1 MLFNSIEFAVFLP
14 IVVGIYYSLEKR
26 LQNLFLVAAGFFFY
40 GWWDWQFCGLLAF
53 SILLDYN
60 CALGLRRD
68 PGRAKSYLAL
78 SLAGNLGVLGLF
90 KYFDFF
96 AASFAGLLSSLGVSA
111 DPPLLDVILPVG
123 ISFYT
128 FQTLA
133 YTIDVYRGKI
143 EPSRDLTVVALYV
156 SFFPQLVAG
165 PIERP
170 GRLLGQFEKA
180 RLVDASKIASGCFL
194 ILLGLFKKIAIAD
207 AVAHRVNVVFGGAAD
222 ASWVVLLEGAWL
234 FSFQIYCDF
243 SGYSDI
249 ARGAARL
256 FGIDLMRNFNQPY
269 LATDIT
275 DFWRRW
281 HISLST
287 WLRDY
292 LYIPLGGNREGVRK
306 TYRNLLVT
314 MVLGGLW
321 HGANWTFVIWG
332 ALHGIYLSLHKMM
345 LGRQGRTVPVEGTPQ
360 GSPLLPAL
368 KRLATFHLVLAAWIF
383 FRAPTAMSALRYLGG
398 IALFRGGVGAVLS
411 DPYGTLSLL
420 RRTATLIF
428 YGTLVLAVDL
438 PRYRGGRHEAIRA
451 WRAPIRGAAYAAM
464 VLLMIL
470 LRPDN
475 ETPFIYFQF

>member
-1 MLFNSIEFAVFLP
+1 M
-14 IVVGIYYSLEKR
+14 
-26 LQNLFLVAAGFFFY
+26 
-40 GWWDWQFCGLLAF
+40 C
-53 SILLDYN
+53 
-60 CALGLRRD
+60 
-68 PGRAKSYLAL
+68 
-78 SLAGNLGVLGLF
+78 GNLGVLGFF
-90 KYFDFF
+90 KYFGFF
-96 AASFAGLLSSLGVSA
+96 AASFAGLLSSLGVQA

-143 EPSRDLTVVALYV
+143 EPSSDLAVVALYV

-170 GRLLGQFEKA
+170 GRLLGQFE
-180 RLVDASKIASGCFL
+180 RPRRVDASKTASGCFL

-207 AVAHRVNVVFGGAAD
+207 AVSHRVDVVFSGAAD

-249 ARGAARL
+249 ARGTARL
-256 FGIDLMRNFNQPY
+256 FGIELMRNFSQPY
-269 LATDIT
+269 LAANIT

-281 HISLST
+281 HISLSS

-292 LYIPLGGNREGVRK
+292 LYIPLGGNRKGVLA
-306 TYRNLLVT
+306 TYRNLLAT
-314 MVLGGLW
+314 MMLGGLW

-332 ALHGIYLSLHKMM
+332 VLHGIYLSLHKMM
-345 LGRQGRTVPVEGTPQ
+345 LGRQGKTAAVGAASEC
-360 GSPLLPAL
+360 SAPLLLL

-383 FRAPTAMSALRYLGG
+383 FRAPTAALALKYLAG
-398 IALFRGGVGAVLS
+398 IASFRGGAGAMLR
-411 DPYGTLSLL
+411 DPYGTLSLF
-420 RRTATLIF
+420 RRTATVAF
-428 YGTLVLAVDL
+428 YGALVLAVDL
-438 PRYRGGRHEAIRA
+438 PQYRRGGHEAIRA
-451 WRAPIRGAAYAAM
+451 WRPLIRGAAYAAM
-464 VLLMIL
+464 IL
-470 LRPDN
+470 LVILLQPDN

>member
-1 MLFNSIEFAVFLP
+1 M
-14 IVVGIYYSLEKR
+14 
-26 LQNLFLVAAGFFFY
+26 
-40 GWWDWQFCGLLAF
+40 
-53 SILLDYN
+53 
-60 CALGLRRD
+60 
-68 PGRAKSYLAL
+68 
-78 SLAGNLGVLGLF
+78 AGNLGVLGFF

-96 AASFAGLLSSLGVSA
+96 AASFAELLSSVGMSA

-143 EPSRDLTVVALYV
+143 EPSRDLAVVALYV

-170 GRLLGQFEKA
+170 GRLLGQFERP
-180 RLVDASKIASGCFL
+180 RLVDASKTASGLFL

-207 AVAHRVNVVFGGAAD
+207 ATAHRVDLIFSSAAD

-256 FGIDLMRNFNQPY
+256 FGIDLMRNFNRPY
-269 LATDIT
+269 LAANIT
-275 DFWRRW
+275 EFWRRW

-292 LYIPLGGNREGVRK
+292 LYIPLGGNRNGVFN
-306 TYRNLLVT
+306 TYRNLLLT

-332 ALHGIYLSLHKMM
+332 ALHGVYLSLHKVM
-345 LGRQGRTVPVEGTPQ
+345 LGRQGTAPSHEQTPRELTAR
-360 GSPLLPAL
+360 LLG
-368 KRLATFHLVLAAWIF
+368 KRLVTFHLVLVAWIF
-383 FRAPTAMSALRYLGG
+383 FRATTAASAVQYLAG
-398 IALFRGGVGAVLS
+398 ILSLRGGVDAVLR

-420 RRTATLIF
+420 RRTAAVVF
-428 YGTLVLAVDL
+428 YGALVLGADL
-438 PRYRGGRHEAIRA
+438 PRHRKGRREALSA
-451 WRAPIRGAAYAAM
+451 WRGPIRGAAYATM

-470 LRPDN
+470 LQPDN

>member
-14 IVVGIYYSLEKR
+14 IVVGIYYSLETR

-40 GWWDWQFCGLLAF
+40 GWWDWRFCGLLAF
-53 SILLDYN
+53 SIVLDYM
-60 CALGLRRD
+60 CALRMRRE
-68 PGRAKSYLAL
+68 PERAKVYLGL
-78 SLAGNLGVLGLF
+78 SLCGNLGVLGFF

-96 AASFAGLLSSLGVSA
+96 AASFAQLLASLGLGGEPGV
-111 DPPLLDVILPVG
+111 LGVILPVG

-143 EPSRDLTVVALYV
+143 EPSRDLLTVALYV

-170 GRLLGQFEKA
+170 GRLLRQFE
-180 RLVDASKIASGCFL
+180 RPRRVDASKIASGAFL
-194 ILLGLFKKIAIAD
+194 ILLGLFKKMAIAD
-207 AVAHRVNVVFGGAAD
+207 AVAHRVNVVFSGAAD

-234 FSFQIYCDF
+234 FSLQIYCDF

-249 ARGAARL
+249 ARGTARL

-269 LATDIT
+269 LAANIT

-281 HISLST
+281 HISLSS

-292 LYIPLGGNREGVRK
+292 LYIPLGGNRKGIVT
-306 TYRNLLVT
+306 TYRNLLLT
-314 MVLGGLW
+314 MILGGLW
-321 HGANWTFVIWG
+321 HGANWTFVVWG
-332 ALHGIYLSLHKMM
+332 ALHGVYLAAHK
-345 LGRQGRTVPVEGTPQ
+345 LILEGRGRVSTAEPTEGISTAR
-360 GSPLLPAL
+360 LTL
-368 KRLATFHLVLAAWIF
+368 KRLATFHLVTAALIV
-383 FRAPTAMSALRYLGG
+383 FRAPTAASAWQYLAG
-398 IALFRGGVGAVLS
+398 IASFRGGVGAVLR

-420 RRTATLIF
+420 RRTATVAF
-428 YGTLVLAVDL
+428 YGLLVLAVDL
-438 PRYRGGRHEAIRA
+438 PQHRSGRHEAIRA
-451 WRAPIRGAAYAAM
+451 WRRPIRGAAYAGM

-470 LRPDN
+470 LQPDN

>member
-40 GWWDWQFCGLLAF
+40 GWWDWRFCGLLAF
-53 SILLDYN
+53 SIVLDYS
-60 CALGLRRD
+60 CALRI
-68 PGRAKSYLAL
+68 RAKPERAKLFLGL
-78 SLAGNLGVLGLF
+78 SLCGNLGVLSFF

-96 AASFAGLLSSLGVSA
+96 AASFAELLSAMGWGIDL
-111 DPPLLDVILPVG
+111 PLLNVILPVG

-128 FQTLA
+128 FQTMA
-133 YTIDVYRGKI
+133 YTMDVYRGKI
-143 EPSRDLTVVALYV
+143 EPSRDFHVVALYV

-170 GRLLGQFEKA
+170 ARLLGQFE
-180 RLVDASKIASGCFL
+180 RPRRVDASKIASGAFL
-194 ILLGLFKKIAIAD
+194 ILLGLFKKMAIAD
-207 AVAHRVNVVFGGAAD
+207 AVAHRVNVVFSSAAD

-269 LATDIT
+269 LAADIT

-292 LYIPLGGNREGVRK
+292 LYIPLGGSREGVRK

-332 ALHGIYLSLHKMM
+332 ALHGIYLSVHKMM
-345 LGRQGRTVPVEGTPQ
+345 LSGR
-360 GSPLLPAL
+360 GSTSTGDQPSQSPSARLIL

-383 FRAPTAMSALRYLGG
+383 FRAPTAISALRYLAG
-398 IALFRGGVGAVLS
+398 IVSFRGGVGAVLR

-438 PRYRGGRHEAIRA
+438 PQYRGGRHEAIRA
-451 WRAPIRGAAYAAM
+451 WRSPIRGAAYAAM